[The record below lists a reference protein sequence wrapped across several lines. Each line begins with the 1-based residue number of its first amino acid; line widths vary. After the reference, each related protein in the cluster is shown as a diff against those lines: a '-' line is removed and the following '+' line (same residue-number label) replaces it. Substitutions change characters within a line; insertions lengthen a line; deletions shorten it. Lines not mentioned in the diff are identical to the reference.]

1 MSCKKA
7 GIQITATSKEVH
19 QALEKYAL
27 KHGDNM
33 SEGAIPTSCI
43 YTPEVFLD
51 AIIEW
56 IIAND
61 QVSIYHSIWFF
72 C

>member
-7 GIQITATSKEVH
+7 GIQITATSKEVRR
-19 QALEKYAL
+19 ALEKYAL
-27 KHGDNM
+27 KHRDNM
-33 SEGAIPTSCI
+33 SEGAIPTSRI

-56 IIAND
+56 IIADD